1 MEKLLIITA
10 IILGVGAIYAFVLPY
25 LKKKNINAEAVAK
38 NAEEGL
44 EEAKTI
50 IKSAEV
56 FEPNN
61 KILNTLDIIDNL
73 ALRSTKA
80 MQQLAISGQLPL
92 EKRRETA
99 KENIL
104 LGLKAF
110 DIPVDENLGK
120 VIDDAV
126 QAFVYDSKSDA
137 EKKGQEQNIIQNQ
150 DVTLQQQMRSLVET
164 NNKLVQENQMLKQKI
179 SNIALQTV

>member
-1 MEKLLIITA
+1 MEKLIITTA
-10 IILGVGAIYAFVLPY
+10 IILGVCAIYAFVLPY
-25 LKKKNINAEAVAK
+25 VKKKNINFEAVTK

-56 FEPNN
+56 FAPDN
-61 KILNTLDIIDNL
+61 KVLNILDIIDNL

-92 EKRRETA
+92 DKRRETA
-99 KENIL
+99 KENIV

-110 DIPVDENLGK
+110 GIPVDENLGK

-126 QAFVYDSKSDA
+126 QAFVYDGKSEA
-137 EKKGQEQNIIQNQ
+137 EKKGQEQNIMQKQNE
-150 DVTLQQQMRSLVET
+150 TLQQQIGNLVEA
-164 NNKLVQENQMLKQKI
+164 NNKFSQENQMLKQKI
-179 SNIALQTV
+179 SNIAAQTV